1 MTDVEFKSR
10 HPPIVHMVSWLQT
23 EAPSTFIDLA
33 VPESARKTLESTS
46 TSFDPPHL
54 LISGPAGV
62 GKTACWKL
70 FSRQL
75 LGPAWRST
83 THTLQARDLMRQR
96 GAMTLFEEFLRPS
109 GEERDTLAGRTSLDA
124 FDRQISE
131 KGTEEPAPA
140 GAELEMKPG
149 QVPIS
154 RLIVIEDADYLGHIR
169 QAYLRRMMESV
180 GGASRFV
187 LVARAPSRII
197 DALRSRSQMIRIPS
211 TSREAIQSTLSGIAS
226 RNDCE
231 LAEGILED
239 IAYISDGNLKK
250 AIFTLELLHLRGLTS
265 DRTAVH
271 RMVQASTLQA
281 GRRLVE
287 LAIRGKVVEWRW
299 ENKGGRNRKVLSGAM
314 AEVDDLTNVHGLEG
328 PDLVSQIHAVII
340 GRRLSVPQSLR
351 EEMLNALSECDV
363 GLQRSTY
370 PRIHFERLLHRISRS
385 GRKHGLHMS

>member
-1 MTDVEFKSR
+1 
-10 HPPIVHMVSWLQT
+10 
-23 EAPSTFIDLA
+23 
-33 VPESARKTLESTS
+33 
-46 TSFDPPHL
+46 
-54 LISGPAGV
+54 
-62 GKTACWKL
+62 
-70 FSRQL
+70 
-75 LGPAWRST
+75 
-83 THTLQARDLMRQR
+83 MRQR
-96 GAMTLFEEFLRPS
+96 GAMAFFEEFLRPS

-124 FDRQISE
+124 FDRQIS
-131 KGTEEPAPA
+131 KKWTKEPAPA

-180 GGASRFV
+180 GGASRFI

-211 TSREAIQSTLSGIAS
+211 TSREAIQSTLSGIAN
-226 RNDCE
+226 RNDCK

-351 EEMLNALSECDV
+351 EEMLDALSECDV

-370 PRIHFERLLHRISRS
+370 PRIHFERLLHRISSS

>member
-10 HPPIVHMVSWLQT
+10 HLPIVHMVSWLQT

-33 VPESARKTLESTS
+33 VPESARKALESTS

-96 GAMTLFEEFLRPS
+96 GAMALFEEFLRPS

-131 KGTEEPAPA
+131 KGTKEPAPA

-169 QAYLRRMMESV
+169 QAYLRRMME
-180 GGASRFV
+180 
-187 LVARAPSRII
+187 
-197 DALRSRSQMIRIPS
+197 
-211 TSREAIQSTLSGIAS
+211 LS
-226 RNDCE
+226 
-231 LAEGILED
+231 L
-239 IAYISDGNLKK
+239 
-250 AIFTLELLHLRGLTS
+250 
-265 DRTAVH
+265 
-271 RMVQASTLQA
+271 
-281 GRRLVE
+281 
-287 LAIRGKVVEWRW
+287 
-299 ENKGGRNRKVLSGAM
+299 
-314 AEVDDLTNVHGLEG
+314 
-328 PDLVSQIHAVII
+328 IHI
-340 GRRLSVPQSLR
+340 
-351 EEMLNALSECDV
+351 
-363 GLQRSTY
+363 
-370 PRIHFERLLHRISRS
+370 
-385 GRKHGLHMS
+385 